1 MDRTYTVDELVGA
14 LKRRWKIMAIVSGGV
29 LALAT
34 IAIARIPNEYSARAL
49 VMVEGLHPHPDLVTP
64 IISTTLE
71 ERVKNVRSQVYAR
84 GLLTTAIEELKL
96 YPKEREK
103 HGMDAA
109 VEALR
114 KDTEVHAEGD
124 DAFSIVVRSKDSNEA
139 ARTANRLAELF
150 IETNLQVRAGQ
161 VTRTRDIISQK
172 LAELRGDLTKAE
184 AKVIA
189 YKKEHASELPELV
202 ESRIHER
209 EQLAK
214 QVEIET
220 TFMNEAKHRLDLI
233 GTAPSG
239 KDTEVGRLEE
249 EYDLARAKLGAATAH
264 LTADNPDVIA
274 QQRETQATLGRLQA
288 ARARAAQNDLET
300 RRMTE
305 AVSRGQKRISELE
318 ARQDKIDRVVAV
330 SPQIAVQVNE
340 MDRDIDVLKAK
351 VVSLTSKKAEAEITA
366 DLEAKSAP
374 TEFRVLE
381 SAVPAS
387 VPGSPNRPQF
397 FLLALLGALALGA
410 AIALGQE
417 LADRSLRSEAEV
429 GTAVAL
435 PVLACIPRLAVAGQ
449 RAPRL
454 LTVNAGSEA

>member
-1 MDRTYTVDELVGA
+1 MDRTYTVDELIGA
-14 LKRRWKIMAIVSGGV
+14 LKRRWKIMAIVSGSV

-34 IAIARIPNEYSARAL
+34 LMIARIPNEYSARAL
-49 VMVEGLHPHPDLVTP
+49 VMVEGLHPHPDLVVP
-64 IISTTLE
+64 IISTSLE

-103 HGMDAA
+103 NGMDAA

-114 KDTEVHAEGD
+114 KDAEVHAEGD
-124 DAFSIVVRSKDSNEA
+124 DAFSITVRGKDRDQA
-139 ARTANRLAELF
+139 ARIANRLAELF

-161 VTRTRDIISQK
+161 VTRTRDIIAQK
-172 LAELRGDLTKAE
+172 LAEMRGELGQSEGKL
-184 AKVIA
+184 IA
-189 YKKEHASELPELV
+189 YKREHANELPELV

-209 EQLAK
+209 EQLSK
-214 QVEIET
+214 QIEIES
-220 TFMNEAKHRLDLI
+220 TFMNDAKHRLDLI
-233 GTAPSG
+233 GTQPSG

-249 EYDLARAKLGAATAH
+249 EYDFSRAKLSATTAH
-264 LTADNPDVIA
+264 LTADNPDVIS

-288 ARARAAQNDLET
+288 ARARAAQNDLES
-300 RRMTE
+300 RRMNE
-305 AVSRGQKRISELE
+305 AVNRGQKRVSALE
-318 ARQDKIDRVVAV
+318 AREEKIDRVVAV

-340 MDRDIDVLKAK
+340 MDRDLDMLKAK
-351 VVSLTSKKAEAEITA
+351 VMSLTSKKAEAEIAA

-381 SAVPAS
+381 SASPPFLPS
-387 VPGSPNRPQF
+387 SPNRPQF
-397 FLLALLGALALGA
+397 FLLALLGALALGS

-417 LADRSLRSEAEV
+417 MGDRSLRSESEV
-429 GTAVAL
+429 GTAIAL
-435 PVLACIPRLAVAGQ
+435 PVLACIPRIAVAGH

-454 LTVNAGSEA
+454 LTINAGSEA

>member
-14 LKRRWKIMAIVSGGV
+14 LKRRWKIMAIVAGGV

-34 IAIARIPNEYSARAL
+34 IVIARIPDEYSARAL
-49 VMVEGLHPHPDLVTP
+49 VMVEGLHPHPDLVVP
-64 IISTTLE
+64 IISTSLE
-71 ERVKNVRSQVYAR
+71 ERVKNVRAQVYAR
-84 GLLTTAIEELKL
+84 GLLSTTIEELKL

-124 DAFSIVVRSKDSNEA
+124 DAFSIIVRSKDRDAA

-172 LAELRGDLTKAE
+172 LAEMRGDLSKSE
-184 AKVIA
+184 SKLISF
-189 YKKEHASELPELV
+189 KKEHANELPELV

-209 EQLAK
+209 EQLSK
-214 QVEIET
+214 QIEIET
-220 TFMNEAKHRLDLI
+220 TFMNDAKRRLDLI
-233 GTAPSG
+233 GIAPSG

-249 EYDLARAKLGAATAH
+249 EYDNSRAKLGAATSH

-274 QQRETQATLGRLQA
+274 LQRETQATLARLQA
-288 ARARAAQNDLET
+288 ARARAAQNDLES

-305 AVSRGQKRISELE
+305 AANRGQKRIAALE
-318 ARQDKIDRVVAV
+318 ARQEKIDKVVAV

-340 MDRDIDVLKAK
+340 MDRDIDVVKAK
-351 VVSLTSKKAEAEITA
+351 VISLTSKKAEAEIAA

-374 TEFRVLE
+374 SEFRVLE
-381 SAVPAS
+381 SAAPPAI
-387 VPGSPNRPQF
+387 PGSPNRPQF
-397 FLLALLGALALGA
+397 FLLALLGALAIGS

-417 LADRSLRSEAEV
+417 LADRSLRSESEV
-429 GTAVAL
+429 GTSIAL
-435 PVLACIPRLAVAGQ
+435 PVLACIPRLAVVGQ
-449 RAPRL
+449 SAPRL
-454 LTVNAGSEA
+454 LTINAGSEA

>member
-1 MDRTYTVDELVGA
+1 MDRTYTVDELIGA
-14 LKRRWKIMAIVSGGV
+14 LKRRWKIMALVAGGA

-49 VMVEGLHPHPDLVTP
+49 VMVEGLHPHPDLVVP
-64 IISTTLE
+64 VISTSLE

-84 GLLTTAIEELKL
+84 GLLTTTIEELKL

-103 HGMDAA
+103 NGMDAA

-114 KDTEVHAEGD
+114 KDTEVHAEGE
-124 DAFSIVVRSKDSNEA
+124 DAFSVTVRSKDKEEA

-172 LAELRGDLTKAE
+172 LAEMRGDLSKSE
-184 AKVIA
+184 GKLIA
-189 YKKEHASELPELV
+189 YKREHANELPELV

-209 EQLAK
+209 EQLSK
-214 QVEIET
+214 QIEIEA

-233 GTAPSG
+233 GTQPSG

-249 EYDLARAKLGAATAH
+249 EYDNSRAKLSAATAH
-264 LTADNPDVIA
+264 LTADNPDVIE
-274 QQRETQATLGRLQA
+274 QQRETQATLGRLQT
-288 ARARAAQNDLET
+288 ARARAAQNDLES
-300 RRMTE
+300 RRMNE
-305 AVSRGQKRISELE
+305 AVNRGQKRVTDLE
-318 ARQDKIDRVVAV
+318 ARQDRIDRVVAV

-351 VVSLTSKKAEAEITA
+351 VISLTSKKAEAEIAA
-366 DLEAKSAP
+366 DLEARSAP

-381 SAVPAS
+381 SASPPS
-387 VPGSPNRPQF
+387 LPGSPNRPQF
-397 FLLALLGALALGA
+397 FLLALLGALALGS

-417 LADRSLRSEAEV
+417 LADRSLRSESEV
-429 GTAVAL
+429 GTAIAL

-454 LTVNAGSEA
+454 LTINAGREA